1 MNIIE
6 HIFYLSLAQFQFE
19 FGNIN
24 INISN
29 LEFTI
34 SIRIHFYHVHVD
46 VYLIFIKSLILF
58 GVILIIKFEYISQ
71 DYELTARL
79 TYADDSRISLMI
91 ETPNTEP
98 PCASTD
104 M

>member
-24 INISN
+24 ISI
-29 LEFTI
+29 LEFTM
-34 SIRIHFYHVHVD
+34 SIRIHFYHVH

-71 DYELTARL
+71 NYELTAFNIR
-79 TYADDSRISLMI
+79 
-91 ETPNTEP
+91 
-98 PCASTD
+98 
-104 M
+104 

>member
-1 MNIIE
+1 VNIIE

-58 GVILIIKFEYISQ
+58 GVILIIKFEHISQ
-71 DYELTARL
+71 NYELTAFNIR
-79 TYADDSRISLMI
+79 
-91 ETPNTEP
+91 
-98 PCASTD
+98 
-104 M
+104 

>member
-1 MNIIE
+1 VNIIE

-24 INISN
+24 ISI
-29 LEFTI
+29 LEFTM

-71 DYELTARL
+71 NYELTAFNIR
-79 TYADDSRISLMI
+79 
-91 ETPNTEP
+91 
-98 PCASTD
+98 
-104 M
+104 

>member
-19 FGNIN
+19 FGN

-71 DYELTARL
+71 NYELTAFNIR
-79 TYADDSRISLMI
+79 
-91 ETPNTEP
+91 
-98 PCASTD
+98 
-104 M
+104 

>member
-19 FGNIN
+19 FIGNIN
-24 INISN
+24 ISI
-29 LEFTI
+29 LEFTM

-58 GVILIIKFEYISQ
+58 GVILIIKFEHISQ
-71 DYELTARL
+71 NYELTAFNIR
-79 TYADDSRISLMI
+79 
-91 ETPNTEP
+91 
-98 PCASTD
+98 
-104 M
+104 